1 MCNMMSGM
9 ASGDLHV
16 IFAGGGTGGHI
27 FPALAIAEELVAPA
41 SGASGRVTCSWLVSQ
56 RPLDAKILGAAR
68 VGEQPVAFV
77 ALGAQPLILRPRG
90 LWRFL
95 NSWGAS
101 VRAARAEIRV
111 ARAAVGV
118 GAGQGGR
125 VVVAAMGGFVAAPA
139 AIAARAERVPVVLV
153 NLDAVPGQANRL
165 IARYASRIVSAAPVE
180 GAKFA
185 TWEVTPPIVR
195 RGAVSTLS
203 PQDARR
209 ALGLDPDRPTLMIT
223 GGSQGAGSINEWM
236 LALLA
241 SSEGRTALAGWQV
254 LHQTG
259 PEKADAPSILAKL
272 NDAYQHAGIRAVV
285 TPFVDGMG
293 MWWASATLAICR
305 SGAGNV
311 GEVWANRVPAV
322 FMPYPYH
329 KDQHQRINARQLEG
343 CGGAVVCRD
352 HVAPSENARWLSPTV
367 CALLADGAKVA
378 AMRTALEKLPAADGA
393 ARVAA
398 LLVARA
404 SSP

>member
-41 SGASGRVTCSWLVSQ
+41 GGAGGRVTCSWLVSQ

-68 VGEQPVAFV
+68 VGEQPAAFR
-77 ALGAQPLILRPRG
+77 ALPAQPLILRPRG
-90 LWRFL
+90 LWRFV

-101 VRAARAEIRV
+101 VRAARAEIR
-111 ARAAVGV
+111 ATREGV
-118 GAGQGGR
+118 GAGAGQGRR
-125 VVVAAMGGFVAAPA
+125 VVLAAMGGFVAAPA

-185 TWEVTPPIVR
+185 TWEVIPPIVR

-203 PQDARR
+203 PQAARR
-209 ALGLDPDRPTLMIT
+209 SLGLDPDRPTLMIT

-272 NDAYQHAGIRAVV
+272 HDAYQHASIRAVV

-293 MWWASATLAICR
+293 AWWASATLAICR

-311 GEVWANRVPAV
+311 AEVWANRVPAV

-343 CGGAVVCRD
+343 CGGAIVCTD
-352 HVAPSENARWLSPTV
+352 HVSPAANARNLSPTV
-367 CALLADGAKVA
+367 CALLADAAKIA
-378 AMRTALEKLPAADGA
+378 AMRAALEQLPAAEGA

-404 SSP
+404 SNP